1 MSRSRE
7 AEELQHHPQRGT
19 IFQSWVVS
27 EVDQS
32 FVHHGDIARLFRYR
46 ETRGPELGL
55 LIYQGR
61 QLDIVEIKSAAAV
74 TSVFSK
80 TCIAFRNARKMPEIN
95 LIPFKQY
102 HRGDEATLA

>member
-32 FVHHGDIARLFRYR
+32 FVHHGDIARLFHYR
-46 ETRGPELGL
+46 ETRGPELDL

-74 TSVFSK
+74 TSVFFK
-80 TCIAFRNARKMPEIN
+80 N
-95 LIPFKQY
+95 LHRFSERQEDAGNKFDSFKQY